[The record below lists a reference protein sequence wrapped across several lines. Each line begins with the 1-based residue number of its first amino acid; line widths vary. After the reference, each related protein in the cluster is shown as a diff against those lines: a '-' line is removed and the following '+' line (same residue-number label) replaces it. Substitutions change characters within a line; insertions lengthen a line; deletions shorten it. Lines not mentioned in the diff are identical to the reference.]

1 MVVANLFS
9 FATRSSKL
17 VISKN
22 DRSVNSKV
30 LDVLDNNG
38 IYRLV
43 VCVTLVRMEMSNY
56 WQLISLLVAT
66 ADNRAEL
73 LRLYCIKHEKVERP
87 VVLWALKSLE
97 SFARNHFNPDTLSFL
112 TEE

>member
-1 MVVANLFS
+1 MVS
-9 FATRSSKL
+9 R
-17 VISKN
+17 N

-43 VCVTLVRMEMSNY
+43 VCVTLVCMEMSNHR
-56 WQLISLLVAT
+56 QLISLLVAT

-73 LRLYCIKHEKVERP
+73 LRLYCIKHEKVDGP

-97 SFARNHFNPDTLSFL
+97 SFARNHLDPDTLSFL
-112 TEE
+112 TET

>member
-56 WQLISLLVAT
+56 
-66 ADNRAEL
+66 
-73 LRLYCIKHEKVERP
+73 
-87 VVLWALKSLE
+87 
-97 SFARNHFNPDTLSFL
+97 
-112 TEE
+112 